1 MAAKKKG
8 AAAAKVPP
16 PIVPRTEA
24 HLARS
29 LALTPALMQKK
40 VDEYFACVVGFER
53 QRDQWRDM
61 YNDANRTH
69 VAAQQLLEG
78 ELEATRTR
86 LARAIAYLNECLVRL
101 GEKPLLPPQ
110 EHLPGA
116 PPIGE
121 AQRTLAAVAE
131 LDKRAPKLQRAL
143 VELRKLRKRHEA
155 EAAGRK
161 RR

>member
-1 MAAKKKG
+1 MAKKKM
-8 AAAAKVPP
+8 AAAAE
-16 PIVPRTEA
+16 RTV
-24 HLARS
+24 LAAA
-29 LALTPALMQKK
+29 LATPALTPALMQKK
-40 VDEYFACVVGFER
+40 IDEYFACVVSFEK

-86 LARAIAYLNECLVRL
+86 LVRAIAYLNECLVRL
-101 GEKPLLPPQ
+101 GDKPLLPPP

-121 AQRTLAAVAE
+121 VQRTLAAIAE
-131 LDKRAPKLQRAL
+131 LDKRAPKPKRAL
-143 VELRKLRKRHEA
+143 AELRKLRKRHEA
-155 EAAGRK
+155 AGGSKGRRK
-161 RR
+161 VGVSR